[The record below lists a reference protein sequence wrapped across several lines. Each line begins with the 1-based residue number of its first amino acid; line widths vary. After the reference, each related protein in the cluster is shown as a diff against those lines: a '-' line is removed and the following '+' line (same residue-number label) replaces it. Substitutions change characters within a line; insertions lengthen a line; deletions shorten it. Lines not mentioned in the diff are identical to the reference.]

1 MYRFLFVY
9 TTGLIEGDGTI
20 IVPSTERSSKGKL
33 NYPNIQIVFQVKD
46 FTLVSLICRNIGHG
60 SICKKKQSAVY
71 IYTINNL
78 QGLVTLVQLII
89 GKIRGHKLYQL
100 NKLID
105 YLNVKSP
112 GLILENLPLDWSPLQ
127 NNSWLAGFIE
137 ADGSFQ
143 VRTSL
148 K

>member
-1 MYRFLFVY
+1 M
-9 TTGLIEGDGTI
+9 
-20 IVPSTERSSKGKL
+20 
-33 NYPNIQIVFQVKD
+33 FQVKD

-60 SICKKKQSAVY
+60 SICKNKQSAVY

-78 QGLVTLVQLII
+78 QGLVILVQLIN

-112 GLILENLPLDWSPLQ
+112 GLILENLPLDISPLQ

-148 K
+148 TSNQPRLGLSF